1 MAVSAERLL
10 SLEDVADRLQVSDQS
25 VRRWIKAGRLAAYK
39 PGLEWRIKPSDLE
52 DFLETRSFPKVQA
65 ALPSDDP
72 QAARLEAFLGRC
84 LRHVDARIAHYE
96 QRLAEAEHGGTF
108 AGPDGARTL
117 FEDAWSE
124 YLSTH
129 ELLNGE
135 AGERWIDDPEIP
147 EAVKHALGLRLSEI
161 MVEFGRAVG
170 RISEQETALAVT
182 EEQRRRAREHGA
194 VLLEDRRRQRAS

>member
-1 MAVSAERLL
+1 MAVSEERLL

-52 DFLETRSFPKVQA
+52 DFLEGRSFPKVQA

-84 LRHVDARIAHYE
+84 QRHVDARIAHYDR
-96 QRLAEAEHGGTF
+96 RLSEASDGGTF
-108 AGPDGARTL
+108 AGADGAHTL
-117 FEDAWSE
+117 FEEAWAE
-124 YLSTH
+124 FTATH
-129 ELLNGE
+129 GLLNGE
-135 AGERWIDDPEIP
+135 AGERWIDNPEVP

-170 RISEQETALAVT
+170 RISERETVLAET
-182 EEQRRRAREHGA
+182 EAQSQRAGENVRRIEDWKQRR
-194 VLLEDRRRQRAS
+194 AS